1 METSNA
7 VAVVSVAELDTR
19 SARLQKIH
27 NGTVLSLQY
36 KDGVG
41 RLGPV
46 AVIDTATLSPAIQLR
61 LTLHGAGQ
69 KIGDE
74 TAQAGS
80 LSEKWSRVEAMIEL
94 LQSGQWER
102 TRQSAQAA
110 ETERT
115 LQALLVYKNA
125 SEGSEAGTKL
135 ATWYAAMI
143 EKSGHA
149 AVFAARK
156 ANSGWQSAYDALA
169 PAKAID
175 TSAIDNMLSDLDS
188 IA

>member
-1 METSNA
+1 MENATSN
-7 VAVVSVAELDTR
+7 VVSVADLDTR
-19 SARLQKIH
+19 SARLQKTH
-27 NGTVLSLQY
+27 SGTTLALQY

-46 AVIDTATLSPAIQLR
+46 ATIDTATLSPAIQLR

-80 LSEKWSRVEAMIEL
+80 LPEKWARVEAMIEL

-115 LQALLVYKNA
+115 LAALLAYKNA
-125 SEGSEAGTKL
+125 SIGSEAATKL
-135 ATWYAAMI
+135 ASWYASMI

-156 ANSGWQSAYDALA
+156 ANAGWQSAYESLA
-169 PAKAID
+169 PTKPVD
-175 TSAIDNMLSDLDS
+175 TSAIDDMLSDLDS